1 MAGSSTRPNPPPPA
15 LTVGVPGWIRA
26 NLFSS
31 PLDGVTS
38 IVLGAIVALAIFQTV
53 NWVFITAS
61 WEVVTSR
68 VPLYLIGRYPEEF
81 YWRPLTAL
89 LLVSLILGVAWR
101 MWGGMARG
109 FAVALIVIT
118 LLAAILP
125 YAGVDLGAPRV
136 DPDIELESSAS
147 PSPSERQRDISD
159 GIPENAR
166 DLRDITSNTGTLYQL
181 ATLDGVEDVTDYY
194 SFTVEE
200 TKKLKVG
207 LWQLEAN
214 ADVTLQNETGAS
226 LQSSSNT
233 GTDDE
238 SLEINIEPGTYYVR
252 VDAMQTAQ
260 NEYVIGVSVADP
272 PNNLVN
278 VLFAINFLAVALGF
292 GLATFPSV
300 RQPRTLFFGAP
311 ILFLIG
317 ALLVVGS
324 SYVPGLEPVPTQDLG
339 GLTLNLLL
347 ATIGIVCSIPIGIA
361 LALGRRSE
369 FPFLKYACVGFIEI
383 IRGVPLITLLFMSR
397 HILPLTFP
405 EQFSIDELYLAMITI
420 TIFSSAYM
428 AENVRGGM
436 AAVATGQ
443 TEAARALGLRAW
455 QTTILITLPQGLRN
469 IIPAIVGQAISLFKD
484 TSLVFI
490 IGMLDLVEMG
500 RVTIQGTLDFVDD
513 GHEVYIFIALIFW
526 IFTFSMSFVSRKI
539 ETALG
544 VGTR

>member
-68 VPLYLIGRYPEEF
+68 IPLYLIGRYPEEF

-109 FAVALIVIT
+109 FAIALIVIT
-118 LLAAILP
+118 LLAALLP

-136 DPDIELESSAS
+136 DPDIELEPSAS
-147 PSPSERQRDISD
+147 PSPRERQRDISD

-194 SFTVEE
+194 SFTIEE

-233 GTDDE
+233 GTNDE
-238 SLEINIEPGTYYVR
+238 SLEIDIEPGTYYVR

-260 NEYVIGVSVADP
+260 NEYVLGVSVADP
-272 PNNLVN
+272 PNNLVH

-500 RVTIQGTLDFVDD
+500 RVTIQGNLDFVDD